1 MNENCS
7 FRMGCGWIINGCF
20 SPLGCLQRLFT
31 RKIQNDKQEANRM
44 TKKTSGIHHITAI
57 VGHPQ
62 ENVDFYAGVLGLRL
76 VKQTVNFD
84 DPGTY
89 HLYFGNEGG
98 KPGTIITFFPW
109 AGARRGII
117 GDGQVG
123 VTSYAVPKGAM
134 KFWEQRLEKFHINC
148 EKTERFHEQ
157 YLQFEDP
164 HGLRLEIVEREEG
177 ETNTWTF
184 GGISPDTAIKGFGGA
199 TLFSVQPGKTAELL
213 EKVMG
218 LELVGQEGDF
228 IRFRSSADVG
238 NIIDLKA
245 TPAGRGQ
252 MGVGT
257 VHHIAWRAIDDHDQL
272 EWQKYVA
279 ANGYAV
285 TPVQD
290 RNYFNAIYFREH
302 GEILFEIATDPPGF
316 AHDESHETMGEK
328 LMLPPQYEHYREQ
341 LERRLMP
348 IKVRELEE

>member
-1 MNENCS
+1 MS
-7 FRMGCGWIINGCF
+7 
-20 SPLGCLQRLFT
+20 
-31 RKIQNDKQEANRM
+31 
-44 TKKTSGIHHITAI
+44 KKTMGIHHITAI

-109 AGARRGII
+109 ARARQGVI

-123 VTSYAVPKGAM
+123 VTSYVIPKGSLD
-134 KFWEQRLEKFHINC
+134 FWKKRLEQFHVSY
-148 EKTERFHEQ
+148 KMMERFGEK
-157 YLQFEDP
+157 YLKFDDP
-164 HGLRLEIVEREEG
+164 HGLHLELVEREAG
-177 ETNTWTF
+177 ENNTWTF
-184 GGISPDTAIKGFGGA
+184 GEIVPEVAIKGFGGA
-199 TLFSVQPGKTAELL
+199 TLLSTQPSKTADLL

-218 LELVGQEGDF
+218 LEVVGQEGDF
-228 IRFRSSADVG
+228 IRFRSMADIG
-238 NIIDLKA
+238 NIIDLKLA
-245 TPAGRGQ
+245 TTVRGQ

-257 VHHIAWRAIDDHDQL
+257 VHHIAWRAVDDEDQL
-272 EWQKYVA
+272 DWQQYVA
-279 ANGYAV
+279 DNGYAV
-285 TPVQD
+285 TPVRD

-328 LMLPPQYEHYREQ
+328 LMLPDQYEQHREQ
-341 LERRLMP
+341 LERVLIP
-348 IKVRELEE
+348 IEVRELD

>member
-1 MNENCS
+1 MS
-7 FRMGCGWIINGCF
+7 KRTM
-20 SPLGCLQRLFT
+20 
-31 RKIQNDKQEANRM
+31 
-44 TKKTSGIHHITAI
+44 GIHHITAI

-89 HLYFGNEGG
+89 HLYFGDEGG

-109 AGARRGII
+109 AGARQGTI

-123 VTSYAVPKGAM
+123 VTSYVVPKGAIE
-134 KFWEQRLEKFHINC
+134 FWENRLAKF
-148 EKTERFHEQ
+148 KVPFTKMERFGEQ
-157 YLQFEDP
+157 YLEFDDP
-164 HGLRLEIVEREEG
+164 HGLHLEIVEREEG
-177 ETNTWTF
+177 EVNHWNFSGVT
-184 GGISPDTAIKGFGGA
+184 PEVAIKGFGGA
-199 TLFSVQPGKTAELL
+199 TLLSTQPHKTADLL

-218 LELVGQEGDF
+218 LEFVGKEGDF
-228 IRFRSSADVG
+228 ARYRSSADIG
-238 NIIDLKA
+238 NVIDLKL
-245 TPAGRGQ
+245 TSIGRGQ

-257 VHHIAWRAIDDHDQL
+257 VHHIAWRASDDQDQL

-279 ANGYAV
+279 GNGYGV

-316 AHDESHETMGEK
+316 AHDESQETMGEK
-328 LMLPPQYEHYREQ
+328 LMLPAQYEPHREQ
-341 LERRLMP
+341 IERGLLTF
-348 IKVRELEE
+348 KVRELD